1 MPAEVVT
8 ELAASLIEAT
18 ADIVASSDVGSK
30 KGCGCLALIFVV
42 AMISII
48 VYCVIKY

>member
-8 ELAASLIEAT
+8 ELAASLIEVT
-18 ADIVASSDVGSK
+18 ADIVASSDGGSK

-42 AMISII
+42 AII
-48 VYCVIKY
+48 VIVVLYC